1 MKGWRIIIAN
11 MGTDHSSINN
21 PHANTG
27 KSDLGDASKDLKDVA
42 KFVDDDWDKADDSA
56 WGKVAG
62 RSRPQC
68 STSAYASQLSQNTCI
83 AIPNHTTE
91 AGSLSL
97 SLAPGMFRQ
106 SHKAWCEIP
115 TQCRFTSGEPG
126 CAGLGRRP
134 CHRDTAHAG

>member
-1 MKGWRIIIAN
+1 

-62 RSRPQC
+62 RIETTVQYVRVCLAIESEHMHRN
-68 STSAYASQLSQNTCI
+68 SQ
-83 AIPNHTTE
+83 PH
-91 AGSLSL
+91 
-97 SLAPGMFRQ
+97 
-106 SHKAWCEIP
+106 
-115 TQCRFTSGEPG
+115 
-126 CAGLGRRP
+126 
-134 CHRDTAHAG
+134 D